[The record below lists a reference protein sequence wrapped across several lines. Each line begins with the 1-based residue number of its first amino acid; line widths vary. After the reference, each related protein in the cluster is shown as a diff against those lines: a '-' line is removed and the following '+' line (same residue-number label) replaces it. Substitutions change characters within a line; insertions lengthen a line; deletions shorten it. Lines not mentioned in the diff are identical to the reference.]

1 MGMGVNEGASRSRL
15 PAPPP
20 QNSAMPERAPRTAD
34 KPPSH
39 PVCSRAGNLP
49 TLDIRALLKRWR
61 TPLRRCSCTIRKWLR
76 GNAALG
82 AAAWASATNAEST
95 SASAAGSGDAAARGV
110 GIDEGAARGVGSGD
124 GAAREVG
131 IDDGAAVGSGDGAA
145 RGAMGMGGGAAAAA
159 ATGATV
165 PGARA
170 RIGATRSAVEVRKG
184 HPPHPLALLP

>member
-1 MGMGVNEGASRSRL
+1 VDILLFLETENEGEEM
-15 PAPPP
+15 
-20 QNSAMPERAPRTAD
+20 QMPERASRTAD

-39 PVCSRAGNLP
+39 PRLLAPCPLN
-49 TLDIRALLKRWR
+49 IRALSKRWR
-61 TPLRRCSCTIRKWLR
+61 TPLRRCSCTIRKWIR

-82 AAAWASATNAEST
+82 AAAWASAMNADST
-95 SASAAGSGDAAARGV
+95 SDPAAGSGD
-110 GIDEGAARGVGSGD
+110 GAARGVGSGD
-124 GAAREVG
+124 GAARGVG